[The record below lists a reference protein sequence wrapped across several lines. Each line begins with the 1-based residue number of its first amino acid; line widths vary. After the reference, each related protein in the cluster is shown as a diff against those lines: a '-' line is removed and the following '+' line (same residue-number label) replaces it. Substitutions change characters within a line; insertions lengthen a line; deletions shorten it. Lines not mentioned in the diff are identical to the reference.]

1 MEEKVTRKVRHKNDD
16 GTVTEARLG
25 ALAEDV
31 LESDTRMFVTK
42 KEKEALEEMVN
53 TIKVIPSVSENL
65 IYTGGQQS
73 PQWRDF
79 DPAQLDIS
87 GQTSGINAGTYT
99 AVFTPKSGRKW
110 ADGTTNPKDVAWNIR
125 RAEVAIPVQ
134 KGNLIYTGV
143 SQNPVW
149 TGYDVGKMFLSG
161 ETTGLNAGSYAAI
174 FTPTSNYQWPDGSV
188 TAKTVSWMIGR
199 ATVST
204 VPVQSDS
211 LTYTGSEQHPAWN
224 GYDEKKYSIS
234 GQTSG
239 TNAGTYTAI
248 FTPTSN
254 YQWSEGD
261 INGRNAQWSIGRA
274 TIPKVPSQNGVLS
287 YTGSVQTPKWNDY
300 NQNQLTIGG
309 TWTAIEEGSYTAT
322 FTPTANYQWA
332 DGSITARNVV
342 WKISG
347 KVISNIPSPK
357 SNLTYNGSSQAMTW
371 NDYDS
376 SQLIIGGIQSAT
388 DAGTYTATFTP
399 QKGYVWSDGTRNARE
414 VQWTIQ
420 KMEVSVPSQRGT
432 LTYNGNTQYPSWD
445 NYNMSQLTI
454 SGNQSGID
462 AGTYEAVFAP
472 KSNYK
477 FADGAEAE
485 IVPWRINKAPGR
497 ISCEPDRLTFSKINE
512 TKHLTVAISTT
523 IGLQYYALNTTVV
536 QPETYSKDSAGRY
549 IIPVKS
555 LSRGNTTVVLKAHE
569 DTNYTQATM
578 EIPITVNVA
587 DPILNN
593 NSPQVIK
600 EMAQSGQAPNL
611 WSVGDLIDI
620 YLNGTVGSCRIIEH
634 YYAYIIGF
642 NHNSSIEGNNSIH
655 FQFGKMA
662 ASDSTS
668 ALIDVAFVDSYYGS
682 FVDSKDN
689 KAFRITSKDN
699 NAGGWNTCEMRN
711 YRCSEFYNIL
721 PTEWQNV
728 IAVCKKYTDNVGNY
742 STLVGSNQSAVT
754 STQDK
759 IFLLSEYELTGQTKN
774 SNSFEAQFQKQYAFY
789 ANGNSKIK
797 YKHLDTTT
805 KCCYWLRSVSAQGQ
819 DVWCYADT
827 EGYIYKDRISTS
839 NGFSPCFV
847 IA

>member
-110 ADGTTNPKDVAWNIR
+110 ADGTTTPKDVAWNIG

-161 ETTGLNAGSYAAI
+161 ETTGLNAGSYAAT

-254 YQWSEGD
+254 YQWSDGD

-485 IVPWRINKAPGR
+485 IVSWTINKADSR
-497 ISCEPDRLTFSKINE
+497 ITPSFPTSISFSKIGE
-512 TKHLTVAISTT
+512 TMLLQFSVIGTGKVSVDFDDDSIAQVPDGITADGNNYKFTVESIGKGQTSLSITVASNKN
-523 IGLQYYALNTTVV
+523 YNA
-536 QPETYSKDSAGRY
+536 A
-549 IIPVKS
+549 S
-555 LSRGNTTVVLKAHE
+555 LAVSV
-569 DTNYTQATM
+569 
-578 EIPITVNVA
+578 TVNADIV
-587 DPILNN
+587 DPILGNN
-593 NSPQVIK
+593 TPEKIQEVAK
-600 EMAQSGQAPNL
+600 SGQAANI
-611 WSVGDLIDI
+611 WSVGDTVPIHIDFTMNTTSI
-620 YLNGTVGSCRIIEH
+620 KGT
-634 YYAYIIGF
+634 YYAVIIGF
-642 NHNSSIEGNNSIH
+642 DHNSSVEGNNTIH
-655 FQFGKMA
+655 FQIGKD
-662 ASDSTS
+662 ASGND
-668 ALIDVAFVDSYYGS
+668 IAFVDSQYAGNS
-682 FVDSKDN
+682 FD
-689 KAFRITSKDN
+689 A
-699 NAGGWNTCEMRN
+699 A
-711 YRCSEFYNIL
+711 EFYINDDTLVDMGWKDCHIRKTICPAFFTAL
-721 PTEWQNV
+721 PLEWQKV
-728 IAVCKKYTDNVGNY
+728 IADCTKYSDNVGERTSDAAN
-742 STLVGSNQSAVT
+742 VT

-759 IFLLSEYELTGQTKN
+759 IWLLSEFEIWGRRFH
-774 SNSFEAQFQKQYAFY
+774 SNNAEQNYQKQYDY
-789 ANGNSKIK
+789 YKNGNSKK
-797 YKHLDTTT
+797 RYKHNPSNKTACNWWT
-805 KCCYWLRSVSAQGQ
+805 RSTYCGTYSFCSVRSDGSA
-819 DVWCYADT
+819 
-827 EGYIYKDRISTS
+827 S
-839 NGFSPCFV
+839 NHKRDETLG
-847 IA
+847 IAPAFMIA

>member
-110 ADGTTNPKDVAWNIR
+110 ADGTTAPKDVAWNIG

-161 ETTGLNAGSYAAI
+161 ETTGLNAGSYAAT

-204 VPVQSDS
+204 VPVQSDI
-211 LTYTGSEQHPAWN
+211 LTYTGSEQRPAWN

-239 TNAGTYTAI
+239 TNAGTYMAI

-274 TIPKVPSQNGVLS
+274 TISKVPSQNGVLS

-420 KMEVSVPSQRGT
+420 KMEVSVPSQRGI

-512 TKHLTVAISTT
+512 TKHLTVAISAS
-523 IGLQYYALNTTVV
+523 GLRYSVLDNKVAYQGN
-536 QPETYSKDSAGRY
+536 YSKDSAGRY
-549 IIPVKS
+549 IIPIES
-555 LSRGNTTVVLKAHE
+555 RNRGNTTLVLNANE

-587 DPILNN
+587 DPILGNN
-593 NSPQVIK
+593 TPEKIQEV
-600 EMAQSGQAPNL
+600 ARSGQAANI
-611 WSVGDLIDI
+611 WSVGDTVPIHID
-620 YLNGTVGSCRIIEH
+620 GTVAGTVLSGT
-634 YYAYIIGF
+634 YNAVIIGF
-642 NHNSSIEGNNSIH
+642 DHNARLEGENTIH
-655 FQFGKMA
+655 FQFGKDA
-662 ASDSTS
+662 NGND
-668 ALIDVAFVDSYYGS
+668 IAFVGYDYDSSDGTGFCMNTQGS
-682 FVDSKDN
+682 
-689 KAFRITSKDN
+689 
-699 NAGGWNTCEMRN
+699 NAGGWKDSYMRKTI
-711 YRCSEFYNIL
+711 CPQFLAAL
-721 PTEWQNV
+721 PAEWQKV
-728 IAVCKKYTDNVGNY
+728 IAPCTKYTDNVAGGAALET
-742 STLVGSNQSAVT
+742 SSVT
-754 STQDK
+754 ATEDK
-759 IFLLSEYELTGQTKN
+759 IWLLACFEVIDDFGLTN
-774 SNSFEAQFQKQYAFY
+774 PNEMNFQMVYDYYK
-789 ANGNSKIK
+789 NGNDRAKF
-797 YKHLDTTT
+797 KHNNTSVW
-805 KCCYWLRSVSAQGQ
+805 CSWWLRSPYISSSAPL
-819 DVWCYADT
+819 
-827 EGYIYKDRISTS
+827 ISTS
-839 NGFSPCFV
+839 EFVCLYTNGSRGHFKANRNVGFAPAFI

>member
-110 ADGTTNPKDVAWNIR
+110 ADGTTTPKDVAWNIG

-161 ETTGLNAGSYAAI
+161 ETTGLNAGSYAAT

-199 ATVST
+199 STVST

-309 TWTAIEEGSYTAT
+309 IWTAIEEGSYTAT

-512 TKHLTVAISTT
+512 TKHLTVAISAN
-523 IGLQYYALNTTVV
+523 GLRYSVIDNKVAYQGD
-536 QPETYSKDSAGRY
+536 YSKDPAGRY
-549 IIPVKS
+549 IVPIKS
-555 LSRGNTTVVLKAHE
+555 RNRGNTTLVLNANE

-587 DPILNN
+587 DPILGNN
-593 NSPQVIK
+593 TPEKIQEV
-600 EMAQSGQAPNL
+600 ARSGQAANI
-611 WSVGDLIDI
+611 WSVGDTVPIHIDFTMNTTSI
-620 YLNGTVGSCRIIEH
+620 NGT
-634 YYAYIIGF
+634 YYAVIIGVD
-642 NHNSSIEGNNSIH
+642 HNSSVEGSNTIH
-655 FQFGKMA
+655 FQIGKD
-662 ASDSTS
+662 ASGND
-668 ALIDVAFVDSYYGS
+668 IAFVDSQYAG
-682 FVDSKDN
+682 N
-689 KAFRITSKDN
+689 AFD
-699 NAGGWNTCEMRN
+699 AA
-711 YRCSEFYNIL
+711 EFYMHDDTTLGYMGWKDCHIRKTICPAFFTAFPL
-721 PTEWQNV
+721 EWQKV
-728 IAVCKKYTDNVGNY
+728 ITDCTKYSDNVGGKHDDVA
-742 STLVGSNQSAVT
+742 SIT

-759 IFLLSEYELTGQTKN
+759 IWLLSEFEIFGKCIY
-774 SNSFEAQFQKQYAFY
+774 SNNAEQNYQKQYDY
-789 ANGNSKIK
+789 YKNGNSQKR
-797 YKHLDTTT
+797 YKHNSSNETACNWWT
-805 KCCYWLRSVSAQGQ
+805 RSVYYGARHFCSVRTDGSA
-819 DVWCYADT
+819 
-827 EGYIYKDRISTS
+827 TS
-839 NGFSPCFV
+839 SSRMQTCG
-847 IA
+847 IAPAFIIA